1 MDAEAKHILVVDD
14 DTRLRSL
21 LQRFLRESGFLVSVA
36 KGAAEARRLMTQYQ
50 FDLLIVDIMMPDETG
65 LEFLARLRQDNDIPV
80 IMLTAMGETA
90 DRIAGLES
98 GADDYLP
105 KPFEPKELVLRIKNI
120 LKRTPSEKI
129 ENFEKLNLG
138 LCVYDLQKKELQSK
152 FGDIVH
158 ITPVEQALLNI
169 LGAKSGQIFTREKLA
184 EMLGAGQSPRS
195 IDVQITRLRKKIEQD
210 SKNPRY
216 LQTVRGKGYMLLP
229 SQDSGKEVV

>member
-36 KGAAEARRLMTQYQ
+36 KGAVEARRLMTQYQ
-50 FDLLIVDIMMPDETG
+50 LDLLIVDIMMPNETG
-65 LEFLARLRQDNDIPV
+65 LEFLAKLRQDNDIPV

-120 LKRTPSEKI
+120 LKRTPSEKN

-152 FGDIVH
+152 FGDVVH